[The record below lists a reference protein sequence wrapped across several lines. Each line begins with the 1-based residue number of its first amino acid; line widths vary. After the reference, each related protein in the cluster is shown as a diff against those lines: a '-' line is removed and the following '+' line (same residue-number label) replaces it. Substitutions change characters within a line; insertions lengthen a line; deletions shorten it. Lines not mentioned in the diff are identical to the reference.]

1 MMFHTARTL
10 LLTAGTAGF
19 VALGAGVA
27 GADTLDGLPLEEM
40 PLDSVVDVQPGE
52 LSADPEVQPQS
63 GGAGTGPVLENVNAD
78 APVDAGT
85 ENTTALG
92 PLDLDEET
100 LPLSGTFDPDQGL
113 NRVIPASA
121 EETAP
126 LVEERDVTQGVGDV
140 LPGAEDTVPLADGDD
155 SGTVGQVTDV
165 ASDTAAEMGD
175 MVGVHEVQPHL
186 VDLDDPARDFGES
199 VPMSDGGSPV
209 SLDTGGNTDLTG
221 GVADLVGVEDTLPMS
236 DEVQTNEDLV
246 GLEGL
251 PELGEP
257 ELETES
263 LPMSGLDDV
272 TGAEVDTDPVTDLLP
287 GDLV

>member
-1 MMFHTARTL
+1 MFHTARTL

-27 GADTLDGLPLEEM
+27 GAGTLDGLSLEEL

-63 GGAGTGPVLENVNAD
+63 GGTGTGPVLENVNAD
-78 APVDAGT
+78 APVDAGS

-121 EETAP
+121 EDTALQP
-126 LVEERDVTQGVGDV
+126 AERDVTQGLGDV
-140 LPGAEDTVPLADGDD
+140 LSGGVGDTVPLADE
-155 SGTVGQVTDV
+155 SSAGTVGQVTDI
-165 ASDTAAEMGD
+165 AADTAADVGD

-186 VDLDDPARDFGES
+186 VELDDPVRDFGES
-199 VPMSDGGSPV
+199 VPMSDGESPV
-209 SLDTGGNTDLTG
+209 SLDTGENTDLTG
-221 GVADLVGVEDTLPMS
+221 GVADLVGIEDTLPMS

-257 ELETES
+257 ELGTEA

-272 TGAEVDTDPVTDLLP
+272 TGADVNTDPVTDLLP
-287 GDLV
+287 GDLI